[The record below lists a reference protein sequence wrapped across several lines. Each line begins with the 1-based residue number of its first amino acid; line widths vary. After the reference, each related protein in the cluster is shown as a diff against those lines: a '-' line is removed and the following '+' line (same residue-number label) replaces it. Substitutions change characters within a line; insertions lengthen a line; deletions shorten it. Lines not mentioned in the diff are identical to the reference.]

1 MYTTADVNKPKY
13 SQGLNYREKLKA
25 RQSKEQNQVV
35 DVPPSSPPKIESVVD
50 TPPSV
55 VEQPTPDP
63 ITTSA
68 TAAVMDDDYVNESRG
83 KMRLLQGLILKHK
96 GGPGFGAG
104 RLKAPDEKRFI
115 ETANDVVSMLK
126 SEVSSSRQTPIA
138 TIVPPS
144 PPTTTATAVVDSN
157 PLASAQAALQ
167 EAIQRCQDPSLSDLE
182 KSMILLSAQTAL
194 QEAATK
200 LAGGAITSPPA
211 PEAVPATPPTVA
223 EETKTVFSTKNDDL
237 LKEILFKLKD

>member
-1 MYTTADVNKPKY
+1 
-13 SQGLNYREKLKA
+13 
-25 RQSKEQNQVV
+25 
-35 DVPPSSPPKIESVVD
+35 
-50 TPPSV
+50 
-55 VEQPTPDP
+55 
-63 ITTSA
+63 
-68 TAAVMDDDYVNESRG
+68 
-83 KMRLLQGLILKHK
+83 
-96 GGPGFGAG
+96 
-104 RLKAPDEKRFI
+104 
-115 ETANDVVSMLK
+115 MLK
-126 SEVSSSRQTPIA
+126 SEVSSSQQTPIA

-182 KSMILLSAQTAL
+182 KSKILLSAQTAL

-237 LKEILFKLKD
+237 LKEILFKLKDASGDAKFGLKESLEKEKVSLFVIYGNKVSNRLNLTFTLGTRINGIASTNATSFIRRN

>member
-35 DVPPSSPPKIESVVD
+35 DVPPSSPPKIQSVVD

-68 TAAVMDDDYVNESRG
+68 TAAVMDDDYANESRG

-96 GGPGFGAG
+96 GGMLSHMIF
-104 RLKAPDEKRFI
+104 
-115 ETANDVVSMLK
+115 NVSKINL
-126 SEVSSSRQTPIA
+126 RI
-138 TIVPPS
+138 
-144 PPTTTATAVVDSN
+144 
-157 PLASAQAALQ
+157 
-167 EAIQRCQDPSLSDLE
+167 
-182 KSMILLSAQTAL
+182 IL
-194 QEAATK
+194 
-200 LAGGAITSPPA
+200 ICN
-211 PEAVPATPPTVA
+211 
-223 EETKTVFSTKNDDL
+223 F
-237 LKEILFKLKD
+237 FF

>member
-68 TAAVMDDDYVNESRG
+68 TAAVMDDDYANESRG

-144 PPTTTATAVVDSN
+144 PPTTTATAVGDSN

-167 EAIQRCQDPSLSDLE
+167 EAIQ
-182 KSMILLSAQTAL
+182 K
-194 QEAATK
+194 AATK

-237 LKEILFKLKD
+237 LKEILF